1 MGHEVLVGQWTQTL
15 TFYLGFQRRNE
26 TIDLDI
32 DDTRNEMIDLY
43 IDDTSLV
50 FREGIR
56 REI

>member
-1 MGHEVLVGQWTQTL
+1 M
-15 TFYLGFQRRNE
+15 
-26 TIDLDI
+26 IDLDI

-50 FREGIR
+50 FREGMR